1 MRFRIRPKGLRP
13 SDIFYTKVL
22 FECLKLFLFVF
33 WKLDVKHKISLIF
46 INFPFKKI
54 NSAWT
59 EFCIEENLYEFMFI
73 DFFTYQQWKDYQL
86 YHPAEAKYIE
96 KIDNVIKNLGT
107 LYFDSSKYKFEIVDR
122 VVTKICKL

>member
-13 SDIFYTKVL
+13 SDIFYAKVI
-22 FECLKLFLFVF
+22 FETLKLVFFVF
-33 WKLDVKHKISLIF
+33 WKLDLKHKISFIF
-46 INFPFKKI
+46 YNFPGKKI
-54 NSAWT
+54 HSTWT

-73 DFFTYQQWKDYQL
+73 DFFTDQEWKDYQL
-86 YHPAEAKYIE
+86 HHQAEAKYIE

-122 VVTKICKL
+122 VVTKICK